1 MLQAVP
7 HAAIAGLMAV
17 FRRLPQRVVIKLDS
31 EYWREAAPANV
42 MVVPW
47 VPQQAVLAHNNTRL
61 FITHCGMHGESY
73 IGSNLQP
80 KPQQAKT
87 WLVHTWLRIRR
98 LYLLLTLIDRL
109 LASF

>member
-61 FITHCGMHGESY
+61 FITHCGMHGEKRY
-73 IGSNLQP
+73 RLLLQDCFHIC
-80 KPQQAKT
+80 
-87 WLVHTWLRIRR
+87 VMIRR
-98 LYLLLTLIDRL
+98 P
-109 LASF
+109 